1 MYSDVLRC
9 MEFDDLSRRRHML
22 DDFNE
27 WLLDRFYGGYSAKA
41 AGRKPPPVPTSGGK
55 GSGAVADGDKKRPLA
70 FTVVQK
76 DFSRAS
82 APMGMMN
89 GKEVRWASVPKI
101 MPLKS
106 NQQP

>member
-1 MYSDVLRC
+1 
-9 MEFDDLSRRRHML
+9 ML

-27 WLLDRFYGGYSAKA
+27 WLLDRFYSGYSAKE
-41 AGRKPPPVPTSGGK
+41 AGRRPPSVPPSGGK
-55 GSGAVADGDKKRPLA
+55 GAGGVAEGDQKRPLA

-89 GKEVRWASVPKI
+89 GKEV
-101 MPLKS
+101 
-106 NQQP
+106 